1 MLIRIHCRQY
11 SKKTKLHKI
20 FNTKNI
26 DIIYVNVN
34 VNFRVFIDLLPYVST
49 EELSKTVYKLRP
61 GREEL
66 HPTLDE

>member
-1 MLIRIHCRQY
+1 MLY
-11 SKKTKLHKI
+11 LKK
-20 FNTKNI
+20 
-26 DIIYVNVN
+26 N
-34 VNFRVFIDLLPYVST
+34 VNFGVFILPYEST